1 MTDRDKFNAWLQ
13 ACPVILREVKDF
25 AFGYVEV
32 HVTLPDE
39 RDEYSDLPEDIRIE
53 TR

>member
-32 HVTLPDE
+32 HVEITDE
-39 RDEYSDLPEDIRIE
+39 RQEDADPPEDMR
-53 TR
+53 RN